1 MRCPIWQS
9 YEEKCYGW
17 MLYKH
22 TNMLLNEAN
31 VVQNLFL
38 VLRRER
44 ERGETGRERESKET
58 MNNNINL

>member
-1 MRCPIWQS
+1 
-9 YEEKCYGW
+9 

-38 VLRRER
+38 AVSGERSERVSER
-44 ERGETGRERESKET
+44 ENESKET